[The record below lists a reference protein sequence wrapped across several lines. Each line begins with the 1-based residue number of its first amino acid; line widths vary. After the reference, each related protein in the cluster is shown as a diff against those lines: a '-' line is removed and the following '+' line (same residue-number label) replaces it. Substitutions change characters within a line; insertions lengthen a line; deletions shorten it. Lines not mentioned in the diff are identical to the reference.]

1 MDYVLGTA
9 NLGLPYGQALVREL
23 PDESR
28 VGAILD
34 AARAHGIGW
43 LDTAAAYGQAE
54 ARIGRYLARTTGVG
68 QLRIS
73 TKLSPALDGKLENA
87 EQSVSAAVV
96 ASAELLGTPLDQ
108 LLVHRWTQY
117 RASQGRIWSTLR
129 TLRTDGHIL
138 RLGASV
144 QSPDEV
150 RDALAAPDVETIQ
163 LACNLLDWRY
173 DTPDFASRLASR
185 SARIEVRSVFLQG
198 LLTLSDGVRFP
209 RTTQHYDEE
218 AIRRFL
224 IEAAGELTGGNLVA
238 LCFRY
243 ATGLPWADAVV
254 FGVDS
259 PRQLDEVMAAVQA
272 GPFPADVMAWLRAR
286 RPNVPAAL
294 LDPAQWL

>member
-28 VGAILD
+28 VADILD
-34 AARAHGIGW
+34 AARGHGIGW
-43 LDTAAAYGQAE
+43 LDTASAYGQAE
-54 ARIGRYLARTTGVG
+54 ARIGRYLARTPGTDG
-68 QLRIS
+68 LRIS
-73 TKLSPALDGKLENA
+73 TKLSPALDEGLDNA
-87 EQSVSAAVV
+87 EETVEAAVTT
-96 ASAELLGTPLDQ
+96 SAEMLGMPIDQ
-108 LLVHRWTQY
+108 LLIHRWTQY
-117 RASQGRIWSTLR
+117 RAVQGRIWTTLR
-129 TLRTDGHIL
+129 AFREDGRIL

-144 QSPDEV
+144 QSPEEV

-173 DTPDFASRLASR
+173 DTPDLAALLARPST
-185 SARIEVRSVFLQG
+185 RIEVRSVFLQG
-198 LLTLSDGVRFP
+198 LLTLSEGVRFP
-209 RTTQHYDEE
+209 KTAQPYDEE

-224 IEAAGELTGGNLVA
+224 IEAAHELTNGDLVA
-238 LCFRY
+238 LCLRY

-259 PRQLDEVMAAVQA
+259 PCQLDEVMAALEA
-272 GPFPADVMAWLRAR
+272 GPFPADTMAWLRAR
-286 RPNVPAAL
+286 RPHVPAPF